1 MKISKYGKIVLLI
14 GLVDLLTTVIGITT
28 GVCEETNPILKW
40 SLAQGGVTLF
50 AAVKMFIFLFIP
62 VFIAE
67 LALKRSWA
75 RPKVISTCYVVV
87 AIAYSVY
94 YIAATIRVNFPSIRA
109 LFS

>member
-1 MKISKYGKIVLLI
+1 MKISKYGQIVLLI
-14 GLVDLLTTVIGITT
+14 GLVDLLITLIGIIT

-40 SLAQGGVTLF
+40 SLAQGGVVLF
-50 AAVKMFIFLFIP
+50 IAVKMFVFLFIP

-75 RPKVISTCYVVV
+75 RPKIINTCYVVV
-87 AIAYSVY
+87 IIAYSIY
-94 YIAATIRVNFPSIRA
+94 YIVGTIRVNFSSIRA